1 MSFIPYQKKVFLV
14 PESMLSMAAIHTKI
28 KVDGECQIRIA
39 LLLALFLLI
48 IRCVFN
54 SARINLGNVTTI
66 VVILLPNSFLESAIT
81 FALIFVIIMLFL
93 ELFLLN
99 LLLEY

>member
-39 LLLALFLLI
+39 DCNQTVKLW
-48 IRCVFN
+48 N
-54 SARINLGNVTTI
+54 NLNNPEECKEMLQKITT
-66 VVILLPNSFLESAIT
+66 LEEQLKEFKHELVSRVH
-81 FALIFVIIMLFL
+81 LHNL
-93 ELFLLN
+93 EN
-99 LLLEY
+99 KSDYKIEDHE